1 MDIRVYLNNGEIL
14 EFSQTNPAQVQA
26 SLAEVHAN
34 KLFSGH
40 SLIFGSGAACA
51 LVRPSSVSR
60 IDLITTEPLP
70 IPVTLGDEV
79 TVIEDEEVFRV
90 RSKAATSAFREGVA
104 PGEQY
109 DGYVCFEL
117 VGGHRVMAEL
127 QRRLQN
133 QIQFFQNL
141 NRFLEMPVMVFPH
154 PRGGAVYLNVANV
167 VTLHTA
173 PGFSEYPK
181 GSFLVEAQ

>member
-1 MDIRVYLNNGEIL
+1 MDIRVYLNNGDIL
-14 EFSQTNPAQVQA
+14 EFSQADPALAQA
-26 SLAEVHAN
+26 SIAEVHAA
-34 KLFSGH
+34 KLFSGQ
-40 SLIFGSGAACA
+40 SLIFGSGAACT

-60 IDLITTEPLP
+60 IDLITTEPVS

-79 TVIEDEEVFRV
+79 TVIEDEEVFRL
-90 RSKAATSAFREGVA
+90 RAKAATSAFREGIA
-104 PGEQY
+104 PGDQY
-109 DGYVCFEL
+109 IGYICFEL
-117 VGGHRVMAEL
+117 AGGHRLMAEL
-127 QRRLQN
+127 QRRLQH